1 MKNKNIKLFFFKLRI
16 LIVILYIFLVI
27 LAFNDSIFIKYIL
40 LENSIKIIIII
51 VFLYFYNI

>member
-40 LENSIKIIIII
+40 LENFIKIIIII

>member
-27 LAFNDSIFIKYIL
+27 LAFNNSIFIKYIL
-40 LENSIKIIIII
+40 LESSYQNNYNNSFF
-51 VFLYFYNI
+51 VFL

>member
-27 LAFNDSIFIKYIL
+27 LAFNNSIFIKYIL
-40 LENSIKIIIII
+40 LENFIKIIIII

>member
-40 LENSIKIIIII
+40 LENFIKIIIIM